1 MSERCQ
7 HVLAAEV
14 TFVHCG
20 LSCEP
25 SAQVIGEVVAADV
38 HHLAGL
44 ALQRI
49 PAHLDPPLQR
59 QSKLSTTSSTGPNN
73 SSANRLDRIL
83 ELSKRQSGIQ
93 LPLAFIRLQRPPRL
107 LGRRPAAPKGTT
119 PLARML
125 RGGQGG
131 EVRLKLY
138 LTITLLA
145 AHPPFDISR
154 QIASRTWAEMLALP
168 DPEHRGARRV
178 IDAVAWLQENDFL
191 LVERH
196 GGSPPTI
203 TLRNASGRGG
213 NYVKPTSPYVTL
225 PIGYWEQQ
233 WITALSGTATGLL
246 LVLLELSGGKNRAPA
261 QWVNRERRGEYC
273 LSDDSWT
280 RATKE
285 LCEFGLLEVG
295 RVSSGH
301 DLEYTRRR
309 NTYQLNKDRLAG
321 PVPIDVL
328 ERRIEERRRA
338 SKRKTLCPIAS
349 AMPGE

>member
-1 MSERCQ
+1 
-7 HVLAAEV
+7 
-14 TFVHCG
+14 
-20 LSCEP
+20 
-25 SAQVIGEVVAADV
+25 
-38 HHLAGL
+38 
-44 ALQRI
+44 
-49 PAHLDPPLQR
+49 
-59 QSKLSTTSSTGPNN
+59 
-73 SSANRLDRIL
+73 
-83 ELSKRQSGIQ
+83 
-93 LPLAFIRLQRPPRL
+93 
-107 LGRRPAAPKGTT
+107 
-119 PLARML
+119 
-125 RGGQGG
+125 
-131 EVRLKLY
+131 
-138 LTITLLA
+138 
-145 AHPPFDISR
+145 
-154 QIASRTWAEMLALP
+154 MLALP